1 MSSKEDTLL
10 AAIELH
16 KFQTINKVLC
26 TEMLPDIIYS
36 TAR

>member
-16 KFQTINKVLC
+16 KFQTTNEGLY